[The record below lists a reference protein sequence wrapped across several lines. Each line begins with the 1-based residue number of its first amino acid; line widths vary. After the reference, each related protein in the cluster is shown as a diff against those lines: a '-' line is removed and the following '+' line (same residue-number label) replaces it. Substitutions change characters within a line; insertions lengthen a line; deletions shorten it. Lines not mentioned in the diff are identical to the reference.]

1 MYRAGVPASRI
12 ASLSAAAESTV
23 RYHLQIAAREEPS
36 LRAEHRRAV
45 PRPPA
50 KMDSRS
56 LQNLED
62 IIALYRAEGR
72 LPSPRA
78 KSARERALS
87 TWLGRRRQD
96 ADNGTLSP
104 TVKARLGEIPG
115 WDAPR
120 QQKERREAL
129 WNQRLV
135 ELIAYR
141 AEGKDWPLHKKA
153 GTEQERVLGVW
164 IHGQRT
170 TYRQGTLAPARQ
182 ARLDAEVPG
191 WRQGRPRRAA
201 VQNLPRLKT
210 KHAFS

>member
-1 MYRAGVPASRI
+1 MYRAGMPASRI

-36 LRAEHRRAV
+36 LRAEHRRAA

-62 IIALYRAEGR
+62 VIALYRAEGR
-72 LPSPRA
+72 LPNPRA

-87 TWLGRRRQD
+87 SWLGRRRQD

-104 TVKARLGEIPG
+104 TVKTRLEEIPG

-120 QQKERREAL
+120 RQKERREAL

-164 IHGQRT
+164 IHGQRIA
-170 TYRQGTLAPARQ
+170 YRQGTLAPARQ
-182 ARLDAEVPG
+182 ARLDAELPG
-191 WRQGRPRRAA
+191 WRQGRPRRGGRPKPPSLE
-201 VQNLPRLKT
+201 N
-210 KHAFS
+210 